1 MSVGPACSVPWF
13 LRGHLKCRLRRDVRA
28 ALLVSKKAIDLRNSR
43 SIREE
48 LFTSSAVKEK
58 LDLNEKDKITYVLES
73 YPKLA

>member
-1 MSVGPACSVPWF
+1 
-13 LRGHLKCRLRRDVRA
+13 LRRDVRA

-48 LFTSSAVKEK
+48 LFTSSAVKER

>member
-1 MSVGPACSVPWF
+1 
-13 LRGHLKCRLRRDVRA
+13 LKCRLRRDVRA

-58 LDLNEKDKITYVLES
+58 LDLNEKDKITYVLKS